1 MHGEEEAG
9 LRLRALELQ
18 GFKSFPDHTILT
30 FDHPVTAIVGPNGS
44 GKSNLS
50 DAIRWVLG
58 EQSARTLRGDK
69 MEDVIFSGAQ
79 IRQRLGVAQVTLRL
93 DDCGDLLPGGGEEI
107 AVTRRYYRSGES
119 EYLLNG
125 KTVRLR
131 DVNELFMDT
140 GLGQEGYALIGQG
153 KIDAILSAKSTQRRE
168 IFEEAAGISHCRHQK
183 EETQRKLERTQE
195 NLTRV
200 ADKLEE
206 LELQRGPLQAQAEQA
221 QRFLALREELR
232 TLEIS
237 LWMDQLDRQRAH
249 SRKLQTD
256 RAAAQASLDA
266 CTQETDRLY
275 AESERLL
282 QALREQEA
290 RGEQLR
296 QRLQAVRQQAEDSR
310 RQLALLRERIRTGDE
325 TAARL
330 REDLAQQETH
340 AARLTEEQT
349 RQEERL
355 AQLKTQ
361 ERRRAEAI
369 AQAEERLARTRA
381 EKRQAGAAWQETL
394 RREREALAALHRQEK
409 TAEERWMASRM
420 EEQTLSARLRLL
432 GEMADHLEGYAKGVK
447 TAMTA
452 VRRGELT
459 GVLGPVGQLFQVE
472 SRYTVALET
481 ALGGAMQD
489 LLVEDEAAGKAVL
502 RLVKRRDGGRVT
514 CRPLT
519 ALRPSALREEGLE
532 NAPGFLAIAADLVD
546 CPTQVR
552 PAAQS
557 LLGRTVVVDDLDH
570 GTALAKARRYRFPVV
585 TLDGE
590 ILRPGGA
597 MTGGSVNRRGGILS
611 RGAEEAALSQKLA
624 QARQR
629 LAEHQTALEQAR
641 NAHRTAAQ
649 ALDEKQARGPDE
661 TAELTR
667 RQQAQEDDLRAQREA
682 WATLQGSLTA
692 FAPLL
697 AQLRQQRDAA
707 DRDHRRQEETLTH
720 AARQKEIW
728 TAEIH
733 SLETALTDLDQQAA
747 RLEAQT
753 GQATQDKFDLE
764 KRRADTD
771 RAARTQNDLQ
781 LRLQREAGAAEQ
793 KVLQARA
800 EENRLLDRLWDT
812 YGVTHQGAETI
823 RQEISDAGQ
832 AQRQCGRLK
841 NELAALGNVNL
852 GAVEEF
858 QRVQER
864 WQYLT
869 DQKNDVETARR
880 ELEQVIDG
888 ITREMDQRFRDAF
901 AKIQTAFAETFSRLF
916 GGGQGTLALEDERDT
931 LHCGIDIQAQPPG
944 KKQRSISLLSGGE
957 RSLVAIALYFAILQ
971 VRPTPFCVM
980 DEIEAALDEAN
991 GARFT
996 RHLREQAGQTQFLLI
1011 THRRETM
1018 EAADVLYGVTM
1029 ERQGV
1034 SRVLKLDLD
1043 QAERLLGTGTKQ
1055 A

>member
-1 MHGEEEAG
+1 MTKDTDAREGEAA
-9 LRLRALELQ
+9 LRLRTLELQ
-18 GFKSFPDHTILT
+18 GFKSFPDHTVLI

-50 DAIRWVLG
+50 DAICWVLG

-79 IRQRLGVAQVTLRL
+79 LRQRLGAAQVTLRL
-93 DDCGDLLPGGGEEI
+93 EDETGGEM

-131 DVNELFMDT
+131 DVHERFMDT

-206 LELQRGPLQAQAEQA
+206 LDLQRGPLKAQAEQA
-221 QRFLALREELR
+221 QTFLALREELR

-237 LWMDQLDRQRAH
+237 LWMDQLDKQRAQR
-249 SRKLQTD
+249 RKLQAD
-256 RAAAQASLDA
+256 RAAAQASLAA

-282 QALREQEA
+282 HDLRDQEA
-290 RGEQLR
+290 QGERLR
-296 QRLQAVRQQAEDSR
+296 QRLQAVRQQAEER
-310 RQLALLRERIRTGDE
+310 RQALTLRRERLRTGDE
-325 TAARL
+325 TARRL
-330 REDLAQQETH
+330 RDELAQQE
-340 AARLTEEQT
+340 ARTAHLQEEQS

-355 AQLKTQ
+355 AQLQKQ
-361 ERRRAEAI
+361 ERKRAEAI
-369 AQAEERLARTRA
+369 ARTEERLARTRTQA
-381 EKRQAGAAWQETL
+381 RQAQAAWQETL
-394 RREREALAALHRQEK
+394 RREREALADRHREEQA
-409 TAEERWMASRM
+409 AEEAWMACRL
-420 EEQTLSARLRLL
+420 EAHTLAARQKLL
-432 GEMADHLEGYAKGVK
+432 GDLARQLEGYARGVK

-452 VRRGELT
+452 ARRGELT
-459 GVLGPVGQLFQVE
+459 GVLGPVGQLFHVE

-489 LLVEDEAAGKAVL
+489 LLVEDEQAGKAVL

-519 ALRPSALREEGLE
+519 ALRPNPLREAGLE
-532 NAPGFLAIAADLVD
+532 QAPGFLAVAAELVD
-546 CPTQVR
+546 CDERVR

-597 MTGGSVNRRGGILS
+597 MTGGSVSRRGGILS
-611 RGAEEAALSQKLA
+611 RGAEEAALREKLA
-624 QARQR
+624 QAQER
-629 LAEHQTALEQAR
+629 LAEAQHTLEHARQAR
-641 NAHRTAAQ
+641 QLAAQ
-649 ALDEKQARGPDE
+649 TLDRRQANGPDE
-661 TAELTR
+661 TIEWNR
-667 RQQAQEDDLRAQREA
+667 RQQAQEEDLRAQREE
-682 WATLQGSLTA
+682 WATLQGTLTA

-697 AQLRQQRDAA
+697 AQLRQQLDTA
-707 DRDHRRQEETLTH
+707 DRDRQRQEEAL
-720 AARQKEIW
+720 ALSARQKEVW

-733 SLETALTDLDQQAA
+733 QLETALDELDQQAE
-747 RLEAQT
+747 RLTAQAD
-753 GQATQDKFDLE
+753 QATQDKFALE

-771 RAARTQNDLQ
+771 RAARTQNTLQ
-781 LRLQREAGAAEQ
+781 LKLQREAGAAEQ
-793 KVLQARA
+793 KVLQAGA
-800 EENRLLDRLWDT
+800 EEHRLLDRLWDT
-812 YGVTHQGAETI
+812 YGVTHQGAQAI
-823 RQEISDAGQ
+823 RQDIPDAGQ

-841 NELAALGNVNL
+841 DDIAALGNVNL

-858 QRVQER
+858 QRVEER

-869 DQKNDVETARR
+869 DQKNDVETARQA
-880 ELEQVIDG
+880 LEGVIDG
-888 ITREMDQRFRDAF
+888 ITQEMDQRFRTEF
-901 AKIQTAFAETFSRLF
+901 AKIRTAFAETFAQLF
-916 GGGQGTLALEDERDT
+916 GGGKGMLALEDERDA

-944 KKQRSISLLSGGE
+944 KRQRSISLLSGGE
-957 RSLVAIALYFAILQ
+957 RALVAIALYFAILR

-996 RHLREQAGQTQFLLI
+996 RYLRTMAHETQFLLI

-1043 QAERLLGTGTKQ
+1043 QAERLLGTEHR
-1055 A
+1055 

>member
-1 MHGEEEAG
+1 MHGKEEAG
-9 LRLRALELQ
+9 LRLCALELQ
-18 GFKSFPDHTILT
+18 GFKSFPDHTVLT

-58 EQSARTLRGDK
+58 EQSARTLRGDR

-79 IRQRLGVAQVTLRL
+79 IRQRLGVAHVTLRL

-183 EETQRKLERTQE
+183 EEAQRKLERTQE

-221 QRFLALREELR
+221 QRFLALRDELR

-237 LWMDQLDRQRAH
+237 LWMDQLDKQRLQN
-249 SRKLQTD
+249 RKLQAD

-266 CTQETDRLY
+266 CTKETDRLY

-282 QALREQEA
+282 HDLRDQEA
-290 RGEQLR
+290 QGEHVR
-296 QRLQAVRQQAEDSR
+296 ERLQAVRQQAEDSR
-310 RQLALLRERIRTGDE
+310 RQCTVLRECIRTGDE
-325 TAARL
+325 TARRL
-330 REDLAQQETH
+330 REDLAQQETRT
-340 AARLTEEQT
+340 ARLTEDQQ

-355 AQLKTQ
+355 AQLKKQ
-361 ERRRAEAI
+361 ERNRAEAI
-369 AQAEERLARTRA
+369 TQAEAQLAETRA
-381 EKRQAGAAWQETL
+381 QTREASAAWQEVL
-394 RREREALAALHRQEK
+394 RRDREALAALREQER
-409 TAEERWMASRM
+409 TAEERWMACRM
-420 EEQTLSARLRLL
+420 EEQTLSTRARLL
-432 GEMADHLEGYAKGVK
+432 GEMASHLEGYAKGVK

-459 GVLGPVGQLFQVE
+459 GVLGPVGQLFHVE

-519 ALRPSALREEGLE
+519 ALRPNELREEGVE
-532 NAPGFLAIAADLVD
+532 HAPGFLAIAAELVGCD
-546 CPTQVR
+546 ERVR

-597 MTGGSVNRRGGILS
+597 MTGGSVNRKGGILS
-611 RGAEEAALSQKLA
+611 RGAEEAALSQ
-624 QARQR
+624 
-629 LAEHQTALEQAR
+629 ALEQAR
-641 NAHRTAAQ
+641 KRLAESQAMLEQARQASRAA
-649 ALDEKQARGPDE
+649 ARVLDEKQASGPEE

-667 RQQAQEDDLRAQREA
+667 RQQAQEEKLRAQREE
-682 WATLQGSLTA
+682 WASLQGTLTA

-697 AQLRQQRDAA
+697 AQLRQQLDTA
-707 DRDHRRQEETLTH
+707 DRDKTRQEEELTFST
-720 AARQKEIW
+720 RQKEIW

-733 SLETALTDLDQQAA
+733 QLETALTDLDQQAE
-747 RLEAQT
+747 RLTAQVE
-753 GQATQDKFDLE
+753 QATRDKFALE

-771 RAARTQNDLQ
+771 RTAREQNELQ

-793 KVLQARA
+793 KVLQAGA

-812 YGVTHQGAETI
+812 YGMTHQGAQAI
-823 RQEISDAGQ
+823 RQDIPDAGQ

-841 NELAALGNVNL
+841 NDIAALGHVNL

-858 QRVQER
+858 QRVEAR

-869 DQKNDVETARR
+869 DQKNDVETAQR
-880 ELEQVIDG
+880 ELEGVIDG
-888 ITREMDQRFRDAF
+888 ITREMDQRFRQEFARIQAAF
-901 AKIQTAFAETFSRLF
+901 GETFAQLF
-916 GGGQGTLALEDERDT
+916 GGGQGTLALEDEKDA
-931 LHCGIDIQAQPPG
+931 LYCGIDIQAQPPG
-944 KKQRSISLLSGGE
+944 KKPRSISLLSGGE
-957 RSLVAIALYFAILQ
+957 RALVAMALYFAILR

-991 GARFT
+991 GTRFT
-996 RHLREQAGQTQFLLI
+996 RALRDMAQETQFLLI

-1043 QAERLLGTGTKQ
+1043 QAERLLGTKPT
-1055 A
+1055 